1 MGVAY
6 SVLKDGEPDLGLM
19 DGVDSVPSPQTEVAS
34 GLEPDASHRTDSHSL
49 NPDGTAF
56 NPEENCTK
64 SDPSGSSGPNRDPI
78 NLQSSPD

>member
-6 SVLKDGEPDLGLM
+6 SILKDGEPDLGLVNG
-19 DGVDSVPSPQTEVAS
+19 DDSVPSPQPEVAS
-34 GLEPDASHRTDSHSL
+34 GSEPDASHQADSHSL
-49 NPDGTAF
+49 NPDGTPF

-64 SDPSGSSGPNRDPI
+64 SDPGVSSEPNRDPI